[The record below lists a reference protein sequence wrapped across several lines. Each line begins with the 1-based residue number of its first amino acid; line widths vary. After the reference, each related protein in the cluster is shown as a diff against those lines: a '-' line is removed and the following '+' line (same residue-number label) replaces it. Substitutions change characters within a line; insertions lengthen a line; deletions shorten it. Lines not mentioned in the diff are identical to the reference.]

1 MTQAERALDLP
12 PLVMRTLQRLI
23 CAFAPDRIMLFG
35 SYAKGTAHGGS
46 DIDLL
51 VVANLEGNLAYHQ
64 RRARQLAADSFP
76 RVDVVF
82 TTPSEVAEA
91 AAAKSPFLLSI
102 LGNCIPVYVRPTA
115 RPITGSHDRTDYLG

>member
-1 MTQAERALDLP
+1 MTQAEMAPELP

-23 CAFAPDRIMLFG
+23 RAFAPDRIMLFG

-51 VVANLEGNLAYHQ
+51 VVAKLEGSLGYHQ
-64 RRARQLAADSFP
+64 RRARQLTADSFP

-82 TTPSEVAEA
+82 TTPSEVVEA
-91 AAAKSPFLLSI
+91 AAAKSPFLASI
-102 LGNCIPVYVRPTA
+102 LESCVPLYERPA
-115 RPITGSHDRTDYLG
+115 CNYDREM